1 MKGKKIVEV
10 GLAAII
16 ALSGVASA
24 AAPAFAAP
32 NVIYPNVQSYTK
44 DSDTFTLPKKS
55 RLLVVSNEKTLNNEV
70 LLRDLKRA
78 SSQLLDRGVLSEA
91 PQIVFGT
98 LENAADNDIIVKM
111 GTNPDLTG
119 KNDAYA
125 VDIKNN
131 IVFYINLGGISMK
144 NEAKSIL
151 QPKNDVVFKALFSR
165 GKPRITQAMLEAI
178 LKMKID
184 KLELDKSTDLLNEN
198 ADDKNGRLDLRAI
211 INGNTE
217 CDIEVQLVSN
227 DNIAERFVYY
237 WAKMY
242 AANLKIGDKYSDLR
256 KTISIIIL
264 DDDFKL
270 TKNLEKPQ
278 TTWRIRES
286 EATHLVLTDY
296 FEIII
301 IEIPK
306 VVKAYK
312 KTPNDEVLQWM
323 LFLDN
328 PEKEEVTR
336 IMEENKDIKEAKEE
350 LERISQ
356 DDILRRKA
364 LNRTLEIADR
374 LQMKKE
380 LKEAK
385 EALKKEKNIG
395 LQEGKT
401 EKAHEVVIKLKEMNL
416 PIEQIAKA
424 VELKE
429 EEVKAILNEKK

>member
-1 MKGKKIVEV
+1 M
-10 GLAAII
+10 
-16 ALSGVASA
+16 
-24 AAPAFAAP
+24 P
-32 NVIYPNVQSYTK
+32 
-44 DSDTFTLPKKS
+44 
-55 RLLVVSNEKTLNNEV
+55 NEK
-70 LLRDLKRA
+70 
-78 SSQLLDRGVLSEA
+78 
-91 PQIVFGT
+91 
-98 LENAADNDIIVKM
+98 
-111 GTNPDLTG
+111 
-119 KNDAYA
+119 
-125 VDIKNN
+125 
-131 IVFYINLGGISMK
+131 
-144 NEAKSIL
+144 KSIL

-184 KLELDKSTDLLNEN
+184 KLELDKSTDLLNDN
-198 ADDKNGRLDLRAI
+198 KDDKNGRLDLRAI

-217 CDIEVQLVSN
+217 CDIEVQLATHN
-227 DNIAERFVYY
+227 NIAERFLYY

-242 AANLKIGDKYSDLR
+242 TANLQIGDKYSKLR

-264 DDDFKL
+264 DDNFSL
-270 TKNLEKPQ
+270 TRNIEKPQ
-278 TTWRIRES
+278 TTWKIRES

-306 VVKAYK
+306 VVKAYQ

-395 LQEGKT
+395 LQEGKAKKT
-401 EKAHEVVIKLKEMNL
+401 YEVIRKLKEMNL

-424 VELKE
+424 VELNEEDVKE
-429 EEVKAILNEKK
+429 ILNEKK

>member
-1 MKGKKIVEV
+1 M
-10 GLAAII
+10 
-16 ALSGVASA
+16 
-24 AAPAFAAP
+24 
-32 NVIYPNVQSYTK
+32 Q
-44 DSDTFTLPKKS
+44 
-55 RLLVVSNEKTLNNEV
+55 NEK
-70 LLRDLKRA
+70 
-78 SSQLLDRGVLSEA
+78 
-91 PQIVFGT
+91 
-98 LENAADNDIIVKM
+98 
-111 GTNPDLTG
+111 
-119 KNDAYA
+119 
-125 VDIKNN
+125 
-131 IVFYINLGGISMK
+131 
-144 NEAKSIL
+144 KSIL

-242 AANLKIGDKYSDLR
+242 AANLKIGDTYSDLR

-270 TKNLEKPQ
+270 TKNLERPQ

-328 PEKEEVTR
+328 PEKEEVAR

-364 LNRTLEIADR
+364 LNRTLEIADK
-374 LQMKKE
+374 LQLK
-380 LKEAK
+380 KEAK
-385 EALKKEKNIG
+385 EAREEGIKDTKEQIVKKLIN
-395 LQEGKT
+395 
-401 EKAHEVVIKLKEMNL
+401 MNL
-416 PIEQIAKA
+416 SVQQIAKA
-424 VELKE
+424 VQLSED
-429 EEVKAILNEKK
+429 EVEKILNTK

>member
-1 MKGKKIVEV
+1 M
-10 GLAAII
+10 
-16 ALSGVASA
+16 
-24 AAPAFAAP
+24 P
-32 NVIYPNVQSYTK
+32 
-44 DSDTFTLPKKS
+44 
-55 RLLVVSNEKTLNNEV
+55 NEK
-70 LLRDLKRA
+70 
-78 SSQLLDRGVLSEA
+78 
-91 PQIVFGT
+91 
-98 LENAADNDIIVKM
+98 
-111 GTNPDLTG
+111 
-119 KNDAYA
+119 
-125 VDIKNN
+125 
-131 IVFYINLGGISMK
+131 
-144 NEAKSIL
+144 KSIL

-217 CDIEVQLVSN
+217 CDIEVQLTSN

-242 AANLKIGDKYSDLR
+242 AANLKIGDTYSDLR

-270 TKNLEKPQ
+270 TKNLGKPQ
-278 TTWRIRES
+278 TTWKIRES
-286 EATHLVLTDY
+286 ENTHLILTDY

-306 VVKAYK
+306 VLKAYHK
-312 KTPNDEVLQWM
+312 NPNDEVLLWM

-350 LERISQ
+350 LDRISQ

-374 LQMKKE
+374 LQ
-380 LKEAK
+380 
-385 EALKKEKNIG
+385 LKKEAEEALEK
-395 LQEGKT
+395 GKK
-401 EKAHEVVIKLKEMNL
+401 EKTNEIVKRMKDADLS
-416 PIEQIAKA
+416 IEQIAQIVK
-424 VELKE
+424 LKVD
-429 EEVKAILNEKK
+429 EVKAILNEKN

>member
-1 MKGKKIVEV
+1 M
-10 GLAAII
+10 
-16 ALSGVASA
+16 
-24 AAPAFAAP
+24 P
-32 NVIYPNVQSYTK
+32 
-44 DSDTFTLPKKS
+44 
-55 RLLVVSNEKTLNNEV
+55 NEK
-70 LLRDLKRA
+70 
-78 SSQLLDRGVLSEA
+78 
-91 PQIVFGT
+91 
-98 LENAADNDIIVKM
+98 
-111 GTNPDLTG
+111 
-119 KNDAYA
+119 
-125 VDIKNN
+125 
-131 IVFYINLGGISMK
+131 
-144 NEAKSIL
+144 KSIL

-165 GKPRITQAMLEAI
+165 EKPRITQAMLEAI

-217 CDIEVQLVSN
+217 CDIEVQLTSN

-242 AANLKIGDKYSDLR
+242 AANLKIGDTYSDLR

-264 DDDFKL
+264 DDNFKL
-270 TKNLEKPQ
+270 TKNLGKPQ
-278 TTWRIRES
+278 TTWKIREN
-286 EATHLVLTDY
+286 ENTHLILTDY

-306 VVKAYK
+306 VLKAYHK
-312 KTPNDEVLQWM
+312 NPNDEVLQWM

-350 LERISQ
+350 LDRISQ

-374 LQMKKE
+374 LQLKKE
-380 LKEAK
+380 AE
-385 EALKKEKNIG
+385 EALKKGKKEKTNEIVKRMKDAD
-395 LQEGKT
+395 LS
-401 EKAHEVVIKLKEMNL
+401 
-416 PIEQIAKA
+416 IEQIAQI
-424 VELKE
+424 VELKVD
-429 EEVKAILNEKK
+429 EVKAILNEKN

>member
-1 MKGKKIVEV
+1 M
-10 GLAAII
+10 
-16 ALSGVASA
+16 
-24 AAPAFAAP
+24 P
-32 NVIYPNVQSYTK
+32 
-44 DSDTFTLPKKS
+44 
-55 RLLVVSNEKTLNNEV
+55 NEK
-70 LLRDLKRA
+70 
-78 SSQLLDRGVLSEA
+78 
-91 PQIVFGT
+91 
-98 LENAADNDIIVKM
+98 
-111 GTNPDLTG
+111 
-119 KNDAYA
+119 
-125 VDIKNN
+125 
-131 IVFYINLGGISMK
+131 
-144 NEAKSIL
+144 KSIL

-198 ADDKNGRLDLRAI
+198 ADDKNGRLYLRAI

-217 CDIEVQLVSN
+217 CDIEVQLTSN

-242 AANLKIGDKYSDLR
+242 AANLKIGDTYSDLR

-270 TKNLEKPQ
+270 TKNLGKPQ
-278 TTWRIRES
+278 TTWKIRES
-286 EATHLVLTDY
+286 ENTHLILTDY

-306 VVKAYK
+306 VLKAYHK
-312 KTPNDEVLQWM
+312 NPNDEVLQWM

-350 LERISQ
+350 LDRISQ

-374 LQMKKE
+374 LQ
-380 LKEAK
+380 
-385 EALKKEKNIG
+385 LKKEAEEALEK
-395 LQEGKT
+395 GKK
-401 EKAHEVVIKLKEMNL
+401 EKTNEIVKRMKDADLS
-416 PIEQIAKA
+416 IEQIAQI
-424 VELKE
+424 VELKVD
-429 EEVKAILNEKK
+429 EVKAILNEKN

>member
-1 MKGKKIVEV
+1 M
-10 GLAAII
+10 
-16 ALSGVASA
+16 
-24 AAPAFAAP
+24 P
-32 NVIYPNVQSYTK
+32 
-44 DSDTFTLPKKS
+44 
-55 RLLVVSNEKTLNNEV
+55 NEK
-70 LLRDLKRA
+70 
-78 SSQLLDRGVLSEA
+78 
-91 PQIVFGT
+91 
-98 LENAADNDIIVKM
+98 
-111 GTNPDLTG
+111 
-119 KNDAYA
+119 
-125 VDIKNN
+125 
-131 IVFYINLGGISMK
+131 
-144 NEAKSIL
+144 KSIL

-165 GKPRITQAMLEAI
+165 EKPRITQAMLEAI

-217 CDIEVQLVSN
+217 CDIEVQLTSN

-242 AANLKIGDKYSDLR
+242 AANLKIGDTYSDLR

-264 DDDFKL
+264 DDNFKL
-270 TKNLEKPQ
+270 TKNLGKPQ
-278 TTWRIRES
+278 TTWKIREN
-286 EATHLVLTDY
+286 ENTHLILTDY

-306 VVKAYK
+306 VLKAYHK
-312 KTPNDEVLQWM
+312 NPNDEVLQWM

-350 LERISQ
+350 LDRISQ

-374 LQMKKE
+374 LQ
-380 LKEAK
+380 
-385 EALKKEKNIG
+385 LKKEAEEA
-395 LQEGKT
+395 LERGKK
-401 EKAHEVVIKLKEMNL
+401 EKTNEIVKRMKDADLS
-416 PIEQIAKA
+416 IEQIAQI
-424 VELKE
+424 VELKVD
-429 EEVKAILNEKK
+429 EVKAILNEKN

>member
-1 MKGKKIVEV
+1 M
-10 GLAAII
+10 
-16 ALSGVASA
+16 
-24 AAPAFAAP
+24 P
-32 NVIYPNVQSYTK
+32 NK
-44 DSDTFTLPKKS
+44 
-55 RLLVVSNEKTLNNEV
+55 E
-70 LLRDLKRA
+70 
-78 SSQLLDRGVLSEA
+78 
-91 PQIVFGT
+91 
-98 LENAADNDIIVKM
+98 
-111 GTNPDLTG
+111 
-119 KNDAYA
+119 
-125 VDIKNN
+125 
-131 IVFYINLGGISMK
+131 
-144 NEAKSIL
+144 KSIL

-217 CDIEVQLVSN
+217 CDIEVQLASN

-242 AANLKIGDKYSDLR
+242 AANLKIGDTYSDLR

-278 TTWRIRES
+278 TTWKIRES

-306 VVKAYK
+306 VVKAYQ

-328 PEKEEVTR
+328 PEKEEVAR
-336 IMEENKDIKEAKEE
+336 IMEENKNIKEAKEE

-374 LQMKKE
+374 LQ
-380 LKEAK
+380 
-385 EALKKEKNIG
+385 LKKEAEEALEK
-395 LQEGKT
+395 GKR
-401 EKAHEVVIKLKEMNL
+401 EKTNEVIRKLNEMNL
-416 PIEQIAKA
+416 TIEQIAKA

>member
-1 MKGKKIVEV
+1 M
-10 GLAAII
+10 
-16 ALSGVASA
+16 
-24 AAPAFAAP
+24 P
-32 NVIYPNVQSYTK
+32 
-44 DSDTFTLPKKS
+44 
-55 RLLVVSNEKTLNNEV
+55 NEK
-70 LLRDLKRA
+70 
-78 SSQLLDRGVLSEA
+78 
-91 PQIVFGT
+91 
-98 LENAADNDIIVKM
+98 
-111 GTNPDLTG
+111 
-119 KNDAYA
+119 
-125 VDIKNN
+125 
-131 IVFYINLGGISMK
+131 
-144 NEAKSIL
+144 KSIL

-217 CDIEVQLVSN
+217 CDIEVQLTSN

-242 AANLKIGDKYSDLR
+242 AANLKIGDSYSDLR

-270 TKNLEKPQ
+270 TKNLGKPQ
-278 TTWRIRES
+278 TTWKIRES
-286 EATHLVLTDY
+286 ENTHLILTDY

-306 VVKAYK
+306 VLKAYHK
-312 KTPNDEVLQWM
+312 NPNDEVLQWM

-350 LERISQ
+350 LDRISQ

-374 LQMKKE
+374 LQ
-380 LKEAK
+380 
-385 EALKKEKNIG
+385 LKKEAEEALEK
-395 LQEGKT
+395 GKK
-401 EKAHEVVIKLKEMNL
+401 EKTNEIVKRMKDADLS
-416 PIEQIAKA
+416 IEQIAQI
-424 VELKE
+424 VELKVD
-429 EEVKAILNEKK
+429 EVKAILNEKN

>member
-1 MKGKKIVEV
+1 M
-10 GLAAII
+10 
-16 ALSGVASA
+16 
-24 AAPAFAAP
+24 P
-32 NVIYPNVQSYTK
+32 NK
-44 DSDTFTLPKKS
+44 
-55 RLLVVSNEKTLNNEV
+55 E
-70 LLRDLKRA
+70 
-78 SSQLLDRGVLSEA
+78 
-91 PQIVFGT
+91 
-98 LENAADNDIIVKM
+98 
-111 GTNPDLTG
+111 
-119 KNDAYA
+119 
-125 VDIKNN
+125 
-131 IVFYINLGGISMK
+131 
-144 NEAKSIL
+144 KSIL

-198 ADDKNGRLDLRAI
+198 ADDKNADDKNGRLDLRAI

-227 DNIAERFVYY
+227 DNINERFLYY

-270 TKNLEKPQ
+270 TKNLERPQ

-306 VVKAYK
+306 VVKAYQ

-328 PEKEEVTR
+328 PEKEEVSL
-336 IMEENKDIKEAKEE
+336 IMEENRNIKEAKEE

-374 LQMKKE
+374 LQ
-380 LKEAK
+380 
-385 EALKKEKNIG
+385 LKKEAEEALEKGKNIG
-395 LQEGKT
+395 LKAKT
-401 EKAHEVVIKLKEMNL
+401 NEVVRKMKEANL
-416 PIEQIAKA
+416 PIEQIAKI
-424 VELKE
+424 VELKV

>member
-1 MKGKKIVEV
+1 M
-10 GLAAII
+10 
-16 ALSGVASA
+16 
-24 AAPAFAAP
+24 P
-32 NVIYPNVQSYTK
+32 
-44 DSDTFTLPKKS
+44 
-55 RLLVVSNEKTLNNEV
+55 NEK
-70 LLRDLKRA
+70 
-78 SSQLLDRGVLSEA
+78 
-91 PQIVFGT
+91 
-98 LENAADNDIIVKM
+98 
-111 GTNPDLTG
+111 
-119 KNDAYA
+119 
-125 VDIKNN
+125 
-131 IVFYINLGGISMK
+131 
-144 NEAKSIL
+144 KSIL

-184 KLELDKSTDLLNEN
+184 KIELDKSTDLLNEN

-217 CDIEVQLVSN
+217 CDIEVQLASN

-242 AANLKIGDKYSDLR
+242 ASNLKIGDTYSDLR

-278 TTWRIRES
+278 TTWKIRES

-306 VVKAYK
+306 VVKAYQ

-328 PEKEEVTR
+328 PEKEEVAR
-336 IMEENKDIKEAKEE
+336 IMEENKNIKEAKEE

-380 LKEAK
+380 LKDAK

-395 LQEGKT
+395 LQEGKAKKT
-401 EKAHEVVIKLKEMNL
+401 YDVIRKLKEMNL

-424 VELKE
+424 VELNEEDVKE
-429 EEVKAILNEKK
+429 ILNEKK

>member
-1 MKGKKIVEV
+1 M
-10 GLAAII
+10 
-16 ALSGVASA
+16 
-24 AAPAFAAP
+24 P
-32 NVIYPNVQSYTK
+32 NK
-44 DSDTFTLPKKS
+44 
-55 RLLVVSNEKTLNNEV
+55 E
-70 LLRDLKRA
+70 
-78 SSQLLDRGVLSEA
+78 
-91 PQIVFGT
+91 
-98 LENAADNDIIVKM
+98 
-111 GTNPDLTG
+111 
-119 KNDAYA
+119 
-125 VDIKNN
+125 
-131 IVFYINLGGISMK
+131 
-144 NEAKSIL
+144 KSIL

-227 DNIAERFVYY
+227 DNINERFLYY

-270 TKNLEKPQ
+270 TKNLERPQ

-328 PEKEEVTR
+328 PEKEEVAR

-385 EALKKEKNIG
+385 EALKKEKKKKIV
-395 LQEGKT
+395 GK
-401 EKAHEVVIKLKEMNL
+401 VL
-416 PIEQIAKA
+416 
-424 VELKE
+424 
-429 EEVKAILNEKK
+429 

>member
-1 MKGKKIVEV
+1 M
-10 GLAAII
+10 
-16 ALSGVASA
+16 
-24 AAPAFAAP
+24 P
-32 NVIYPNVQSYTK
+32 
-44 DSDTFTLPKKS
+44 
-55 RLLVVSNEKTLNNEV
+55 NEK
-70 LLRDLKRA
+70 
-78 SSQLLDRGVLSEA
+78 
-91 PQIVFGT
+91 
-98 LENAADNDIIVKM
+98 
-111 GTNPDLTG
+111 
-119 KNDAYA
+119 
-125 VDIKNN
+125 
-131 IVFYINLGGISMK
+131 
-144 NEAKSIL
+144 KSIL

-227 DNIAERFVYY
+227 DNINERFLYY

-242 AANLKIGDKYSDLR
+242 VANLKIGDKYSDLR

-270 TKNLEKPQ
+270 TKNLERPQ
-278 TTWRIRES
+278 TTWKIRES

-328 PEKEEVTR
+328 PEKEEVAR

-374 LQMKKE
+374 LQLK
-380 LKEAK
+380 KEAK
-385 EALKKEKNIG
+385 EALEKGKNIG
-395 LQEGKT
+395 LKEKT
-401 EKAHEVVIKLKEMNL
+401 NEVVIKLKEMNL

-424 VELKE
+424 VELNE
-429 EEVKAILNEKK
+429 EDVKAILNEKK

>member
-1 MKGKKIVEV
+1 M
-10 GLAAII
+10 
-16 ALSGVASA
+16 
-24 AAPAFAAP
+24 P
-32 NVIYPNVQSYTK
+32 NK
-44 DSDTFTLPKKS
+44 
-55 RLLVVSNEKTLNNEV
+55 E
-70 LLRDLKRA
+70 
-78 SSQLLDRGVLSEA
+78 
-91 PQIVFGT
+91 
-98 LENAADNDIIVKM
+98 
-111 GTNPDLTG
+111 
-119 KNDAYA
+119 
-125 VDIKNN
+125 
-131 IVFYINLGGISMK
+131 
-144 NEAKSIL
+144 KSIL

-165 GKPRITQAMLEAI
+165 GKTRITQAMLEAI

-217 CDIEVQLVSN
+217 CDIEVQLASN

-242 AANLKIGDKYSDLR
+242 AANLKIGDTYNDLR

-306 VVKAYK
+306 VVKAYP

-328 PEKEEVTR
+328 PEKEEVVR

-364 LNRTLEIADR
+364 LNRTLEIADK
-374 LQMKKE
+374 LQLK
-380 LKEAK
+380 KEAK
-385 EALKKEKNIG
+385 EALEKGKNIG

-401 EKAHEVVIKLKEMNL
+401 EKTHEVVIKLKEMNL

-424 VELKE
+424 VELNE
-429 EEVKAILNEKK
+429 EDVKAILNEKKQEVFAIAKDIKYIISVLEKY

>member
-1 MKGKKIVEV
+1 M
-10 GLAAII
+10 
-16 ALSGVASA
+16 
-24 AAPAFAAP
+24 P
-32 NVIYPNVQSYTK
+32 
-44 DSDTFTLPKKS
+44 
-55 RLLVVSNEKTLNNEV
+55 NEK
-70 LLRDLKRA
+70 
-78 SSQLLDRGVLSEA
+78 
-91 PQIVFGT
+91 
-98 LENAADNDIIVKM
+98 
-111 GTNPDLTG
+111 
-119 KNDAYA
+119 
-125 VDIKNN
+125 
-131 IVFYINLGGISMK
+131 
-144 NEAKSIL
+144 KSIL

-217 CDIEVQLVSN
+217 CDIEVQLASN
-227 DNIAERFVYY
+227 NNIAERFVYY

-242 AANLKIGDKYSDLR
+242 TANLKIGDKYSELR

-270 TKNLEKPQ
+270 TKNLENPQ
-278 TTWRIRES
+278 TTWKIRES
-286 EATHLVLTDY
+286 EARHLVLTDY
-296 FEIII
+296 LEIII

-306 VVKAYK
+306 VVKAYH
-312 KTPNDEVLQWM
+312 KTPDDEVLQWM

-328 PEKEEVTR
+328 PEKEEVAR

-374 LQMKKE
+374 LQMKE
-380 LKEAK
+380 DLEEAK
-385 EALKKEKNIG
+385 KETKKEVEN
-395 LQEGKT
+395 
-401 EKAHEVVIKLKEMNL
+401 EKKKVIKNL
-416 PIEQIAKA
+416 HKLNIPIEQIAQA
-424 VELKE
+424 VELTEKE
-429 EEVKAILNEKK
+429 VEEILKVQEN

>member
-1 MKGKKIVEV
+1 M
-10 GLAAII
+10 
-16 ALSGVASA
+16 
-24 AAPAFAAP
+24 
-32 NVIYPNVQSYTK
+32 
-44 DSDTFTLPKKS
+44 
-55 RLLVVSNEKTLNNEV
+55 
-70 LLRDLKRA
+70 
-78 SSQLLDRGVLSEA
+78 
-91 PQIVFGT
+91 
-98 LENAADNDIIVKM
+98 
-111 GTNPDLTG
+111 
-119 KNDAYA
+119 
-125 VDIKNN
+125 
-131 IVFYINLGGISMK
+131 
-144 NEAKSIL
+144 
-151 QPKNDVVFKALFSR
+151 FKALFSR

-198 ADDKNGRLDLRAI
+198 SDDKNGRLDLRAI

-227 DNIAERFVYY
+227 DNITERFLYY

-242 AANLKIGDKYSDLR
+242 TANLKIGDKYSDLR

-270 TKNLEKPQ
+270 TKNLERPQ

-306 VVKAYK
+306 VVKAYQK
-312 KTPNDEVLQWM
+312 APNDEVLQWM

-328 PEKEEVTR
+328 PEKEEVAR
-336 IMEENKDIKEAKEE
+336 IMKENKDIKEAKEE

-401 EKAHEVVIKLKEMNL
+401 EKTHEVVIKLKEMNL

-424 VELKE
+424 VELNE
-429 EEVKAILNEKK
+429 EDVKAILNEKK

>member
-1 MKGKKIVEV
+1 M
-10 GLAAII
+10 
-16 ALSGVASA
+16 
-24 AAPAFAAP
+24 P
-32 NVIYPNVQSYTK
+32 
-44 DSDTFTLPKKS
+44 
-55 RLLVVSNEKTLNNEV
+55 NEK
-70 LLRDLKRA
+70 
-78 SSQLLDRGVLSEA
+78 
-91 PQIVFGT
+91 
-98 LENAADNDIIVKM
+98 
-111 GTNPDLTG
+111 
-119 KNDAYA
+119 
-125 VDIKNN
+125 
-131 IVFYINLGGISMK
+131 
-144 NEAKSIL
+144 KSIL

-165 GKPRITQAMLEAI
+165 EKPRITQAMLEAL

-217 CDIEVQLVSN
+217 CDIEVQLTSN

-242 AANLKIGDKYSDLR
+242 AANLKIGDTYSDLR

-264 DDDFKL
+264 DDNFKL
-270 TKNLEKPQ
+270 TKNLGKPQ
-278 TTWRIRES
+278 TTWKIREN
-286 EATHLVLTDY
+286 ENTHLILTDY

-306 VVKAYK
+306 VLKAYHK
-312 KTPNDEVLQWM
+312 NPNDEVLQWM

-350 LERISQ
+350 LDRISQ

-374 LQMKKE
+374 LQLKKE
-380 LKEAK
+380 AE
-385 EALKKEKNIG
+385 EALKKGKKEKTNEIVKRMKDAD
-395 LQEGKT
+395 LS
-401 EKAHEVVIKLKEMNL
+401 
-416 PIEQIAKA
+416 IEQIAQI
-424 VELKE
+424 VELKVD
-429 EEVKAILNEKK
+429 EVKAILNEKN

>member
-1 MKGKKIVEV
+1 MFI
-10 GLAAII
+10 
-16 ALSGVASA
+16 SH
-24 AAPAFAAP
+24 F
-32 NVIYPNVQSYTK
+32 
-44 DSDTFTLPKKS
+44 
-55 RLLVVSNEKTLNNEV
+55 
-70 LLRDLKRA
+70 
-78 SSQLLDRGVLSEA
+78 
-91 PQIVFGT
+91 
-98 LENAADNDIIVKM
+98 
-111 GTNPDLTG
+111 
-119 KNDAYA
+119 

-165 GKPRITQAMLEAI
+165 GKPKITKAMLEAI
-178 LKMKID
+178 LKIKID

-217 CDIEVQLVSN
+217 CDIEVQLTSN

-242 AANLKIGDKYSDLR
+242 AANLKIGDTYSDLR

-270 TKNLEKPQ
+270 TKNLGKPQ
-278 TTWRIRES
+278 TTWKIRES
-286 EATHLVLTDY
+286 ENTHLILTDY

-306 VVKAYK
+306 VLKAYHK
-312 KTPNDEVLQWM
+312 NPNDEVLQWM

-350 LERISQ
+350 LDRISQ

-374 LQMKKE
+374 LQ
-380 LKEAK
+380 
-385 EALKKEKNIG
+385 LKKEAEEALEK
-395 LQEGKT
+395 GKK
-401 EKAHEVVIKLKEMNL
+401 EKTNEIVKRMKDADLS
-416 PIEQIAKA
+416 IEQIAQIVK
-424 VELKE
+424 LKVD
-429 EEVKAILNEKK
+429 EVKAILNEKN